1 MFHPTRGTR
10 SRCLLYTAVAFLLMA
25 ALTVAPL
32 PAAAQ
37 QLNIATASV
46 GGAFYPIGVGIA
58 EIVSSRVPGVFMTAE
73 VTQGAVE
80 NPRLVGT
87 GLADLGITN
96 ANTAYFAFHGSE
108 PYQRAYDI
116 RALGLLHSSILH
128 VVTLQSS
135 PIETIRDMRGRR
147 VAVGPPGGGS
157 IPALEALFDVHGV
170 SFDEIQPSYLSYN
183 DGMQALRDR
192 TVDVALALAGFPV
205 SSVLETE
212 SSVDVR
218 FVRADE
224 SLWDELTAKYP
235 YFQPLR
241 VPDGTYRADTSAPV
255 LAVPNLLVVPASM
268 DEELVYQIARAIY
281 ENLDELAG
289 YHDAL
294 THVTVENSARTPI
307 PLHPGSER
315 YFREAGVLQ

>member
-1 MFHPTRGTR
+1 MKGVQPGMSDPTRSVRRR
-10 SRCLLYTAVAFLLMA
+10 SLSFTAAAFLLVA
-25 ALTVAPL
+25 ALFLAPS
-32 PAAAQ
+32 PTAAQ

-157 IPALEALFDVHGV
+157 IPALEALFVVHGV

-212 SSVDVR
+212 SSVDV
-218 FVRADE
+218 
-224 SLWDELTAKYP
+224 
-235 YFQPLR
+235 
-241 VPDGTYRADTSAPV
+241 
-255 LAVPNLLVVPASM
+255 
-268 DEELVYQIARAIY
+268 
-281 ENLDELAG
+281 
-289 YHDAL
+289 
-294 THVTVENSARTPI
+294 
-307 PLHPGSER
+307 
-315 YFREAGVLQ
+315 